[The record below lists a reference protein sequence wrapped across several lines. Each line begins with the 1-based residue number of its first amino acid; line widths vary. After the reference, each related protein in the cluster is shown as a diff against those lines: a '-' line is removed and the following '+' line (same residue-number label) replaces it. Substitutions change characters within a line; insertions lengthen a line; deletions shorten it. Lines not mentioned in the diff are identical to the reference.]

1 MNTGAVGQAP
11 DNMQVAAY
19 AEAEK
24 TTRKSRVSG
33 KTVGEPEL
41 SDKAKAYYEE
51 LKKKYGNL
59 DFILVDSDIKDQV
72 HANAGA
78 YANSNKMV
86 VLIDTDKI
94 ERMAEDEE
102 YRKKYE
108 GIISN
113 AQHQM
118 VQVKN
123 SLAASGAKVKSFGIL
138 MDDGGNASFFA
149 VIDESLEKQRER
161 IADKKEEQ
169 IKERREAQKKAYRER
184 WEKRAD
190 EADTAERTD
199 RSDRTEGWRRPDK
212 SEGYVTIKAGSVEE
226 LAQKVQDYS
235 YGRMSDSVWTEAEK
249 QVGWNVDFR
258 G

>member
-1 MNTGAVGQAP
+1 MNTGVVGQAP
-11 DNMQVAAY
+11 DNIQVTAY
-19 AEAEK
+19 TEAEK
-24 TTRKSRVSG
+24 TVKKSRVSG

-41 SDKAKAYYEE
+41 SDKGKEYYEQ

-113 AQHQM
+113 AQQQM

-123 SLAASGAKVKSFGIL
+123 SLTASGVKVKSFGIKV
-138 MDDGGNASFFA
+138 DDGGISSYFA

-169 IKERREAQKKAYRER
+169 IKERREAQKQAYRDR

-190 EADTAERTD
+190 ETEDVGTDRWNRTD
-199 RSDRTEGWRRPDK
+199 RN
-212 SEGYVTIKAGSVEE
+212 EGYVTITAGSVEE
-226 LAQKVQDYS
+226 LVQKVQDYS
-235 YGRMSDSVWTEAEK
+235 YERMSDSVWTDAEK